1 MNMSISMNP
10 EVSTD
15 DDKDG
20 EGKSAK
26 NGDGFAALLDL
37 IFPEF
42 DDHLLA
48 WRLLTKICRDNLVPV
63 PTYQEISDA
72 NPVYGEACVARLKRN
87 SDEFGEDRTGD
98 VWPYIVRL
106 PGDRAINLRG
116 GYFIK

>member
-1 MNMSISMNP
+1 MSMIESMSRKL
-10 EVSTD
+10 STD
-15 DDKDG
+15 DDKGTED
-20 EGKSAK
+20 AR
-26 NGDGFAALLDL
+26 NGDGLAALLDL
-37 IFPEF
+37 IFPDF

-48 WRLLTKICRDNLVPV
+48 WRLLTKICRENAVSV
-63 PTYQEISDA
+63 PTYQEIVDA
-72 NPVYGEACVARLKRN
+72 NPVYGEVCAARLKRN